1 LLKVNLLRAPVI
13 CQRHFQPRRH
23 KPPLSKQL
31 AVAPE
36 HHQRAPSV
44 RSRPGRVNDQF
55 FLGKKLER
63 AISFHVNGVSKVA
76 VNCWEHCDHG
86 AALMIVGCIIDLL
99 ANYEF
104 RHRKLPFEFKK
115 F

>member
-1 LLKVNLLRAPVI
+1 
-13 CQRHFQPRRH
+13 
-23 KPPLSKQL
+23 
-31 AVAPE
+31 
-36 HHQRAPSV
+36 
-44 RSRPGRVNDQF
+44 VNDQS

-76 VNCWEHCDHG
+76 VNCWEHSDDR

-99 ANYEF
+99 ANREF
-104 RHRKLPFEFKK
+104 RHRKLLLELSK